1 MNTNIPSDAPLSVS
15 SEDLNWAT
23 IAHLSALVG
32 FVIPFGNILG
42 PLVVW
47 LVKKEQ
53 SAHVAEA
60 AREALNFNITVGI
73 GALISL
79 CLMLVFIGFLL
90 MAVLAVVWLVLVIL
104 AAVKS
109 SNGTMYRYPFNLR
122 LIK

>member
-15 SEDLNWAT
+15 SEDRNWAT